1 MGEDLQSRLEKTVE
15 KLEAIT
21 LPMNDVLVT
30 IHNDWAK
37 ELRRQEEYI
46 KLLEDRL
53 QARHHE
59 KDALTG
65 MLIDKGMTEDG
76 VHSEMFDR
84 MYHNPNI
91 REFLRGLWRYEK
103 QWRNKDD

>member
-1 MGEDLQSRLEKTVE
+1 MSEDLQSRLEKTVE

-37 ELRRQEEYI
+37 ELRKQEQYI
-46 KLLEDRL
+46 RLLEDQL
-53 QARHHE
+53 EARHHE
-59 KDALTG
+59 KGALTD
-65 MLIDKGMTEDG
+65 MLIERGMTKDE
-76 VHSEMFDR
+76 VFSEVVDR
-84 MYHNPNI
+84 LYYDPDI
-91 REFLRGLWRYEK
+91 REFMRGLWKDEK